1 MESLLLFFAV
11 LFLFCILL
19 SKFSDKLGIPSLII
33 FLGVGM
39 LAGSDGVLGVHFSD
53 HLIAQNVGMIAL
65 IFVLYAS
72 GLDTDFNAI
81 KPVFGRGIILATF
94 GVVLTALAIIPVA
107 MLLLDFSAMEA
118 FLLGAI
124 ISSTDAAAVFAI
136 LKAKKIS
143 LRNNISPLIEL
154 ESGSNDPMAIFLTL
168 TIIQVFS
175 LSSADTSLY
184 AWIKTLLMQFS
195 IAIFFGYIFGVS
207 LPSIFNRLRLKISGL
222 YPVFSIAWVLL
233 LYTICFKIGGNG
245 YLAVYIAGI
254 FINKRE
260 FVYKKNLIGFHDG
273 IAWAMQIVIF
283 LVLGLLVFPSELP
296 AVALPAFAI
305 AIWLMLVAR
314 PIGVFVSLAF
324 SKFNINDKLFIS
336 WVGLRGVV
344 PIVLATYV
352 YGTDIIHANL
362 IFNTIFVIVLL
373 SICIQGMSVGFAAD
387 KFNVKIQDLPDL
399 NEQKSSPIFTNALH
413 QATLFF
419 GSKLIGKTIVQLELP
434 TEFLVILIKRNN
446 EYIKPTGS
454 FVFEENDILLIQ
466 CDNYHL
472 YQDTLKKIVH

>member
-11 LFLFCILL
+11 LFLCCIFL
-19 SKFSDKLGIPSLII
+19 SKISDKFGIPSLFI
-33 FLGVGM
+33 FLGIGM

-53 HLIAQNVGMIAL
+53 HEVAQNIGMIAL
-65 IFVLYAS
+65 IFILYAS

-81 KPVFGRGIILATF
+81 KPVFGRGIILATL
-94 GVVLTALAIIPVA
+94 GVVLTALAIIPIA
-107 MLLLDFSAMEA
+107 MILLDFSFLEA

-143 LRNNISPLIEL
+143 LKNNLSPLIEL

-168 TIIQVFS
+168 TIIQMFS
-175 LSSADTSLY
+175 LGGSSSVYD
-184 AWIKTLLMQFS
+184 WVQTLFMQFGVG
-195 IAIFFGYIFGVS
+195 ILFGYVFGVS
-207 LPSIFNRLRLKISGL
+207 LPGIFNRLRLEILGL

-233 LYTICFKIGGNG
+233 LYTTCYKIGGNG

-254 FINKRE
+254 FINKKE
-260 FVYKKNLIGFHDG
+260 FVHKKNLIGFHDG

-283 LVLGLLVFPSELP
+283 LILGLLVFPSELP
-296 AVALPAFAI
+296 KVALAAFAI
-305 AIWLMLVAR
+305 GIWLMLIAR
-314 PIGVFVSLAF
+314 PIGVFISLMF
-324 SKFNINDKLFIS
+324 SKFSLNDKLFVS

-352 YGTDIIHANL
+352 YGAEITHADL
-362 IFNTIFVIVLL
+362 IFNTIFVMVLL
-373 SICIQGMSVGFAAD
+373 SIFIQGMSISFAAD
-387 KFNVKIQDLPDL
+387 KFRVKERLITQAQAP
-399 NEQKSSPIFTNALH
+399 KTSPLFKTTLH

-419 GSKLIGKTIVQLELP
+419 GSKLIGKTIVQLDLP
-434 TEFLVILIKRNN
+434 PEFLILLIQRDK

-454 FVFEENDILLIQ
+454 FVFAENDILLIQ
-466 CDNYHL
+466 CDNDEL
-472 YQDTLKKIVH
+472 YTDIIKKIIG